1 MHARSL
7 LKVADMEIEIKQLRE
22 TIQDYNQ
29 EIQEYKVKEKK
40 LNELQAKVSDRYLQD
55 EAVFKLNSRL
65 MPTTRTS
72 TRP

>member
-40 LNELQAKVSDRYLQD
+40 LNELQAKVQATDPQAK
-55 EAVFKLNSRL
+55 AVFKRDCSI
-65 MPTTRTS
+65 
-72 TRP
+72 

>member
-40 LNELQAKVSDRYLQD
+40 LNELQAKVQVTD
-55 EAVFKLNSRL
+55 F
-65 MPTTRTS
+65 
-72 TRP
+72 